1 MVPNNF
7 NPGIS
12 HPLYYIRK
20 GLYSKIS
27 LYAPQ
32 MSGDL
37 LDFGCGEKPYQSLF
51 TNVHSY
57 TGLDYDSEGHK
68 HTNEKIDVYYDGVT
82 IPFEAAHF
90 DSIFT
95 SEVFEHVFKL
105 PQILPE
111 LNRVLKIGGQILIT
125 CPFSWEEHEVP
136 IDYARYTQFALK
148 DMLEKNGFAIKTI
161 DKNGHFL
168 SALHQL
174 FVLYINDHWL
184 HKVFFFSRFTFF
196 KKIVR
201 QLFVPILNMLF
212 YIVEP
217 ILPKSDQFYLNTII
231 IAQKCS

>member
-1 MVPNNF
+1 MVPVNF

-20 GLYSKIS
+20 GLYRKIS

-37 LDFGCGEKPYQSLF
+37 LDFGCGEKPYKSLF
-51 TNVHSY
+51 TNVQSY
-57 TGLDYDSEGHK
+57 TGLDYDSEGHN
-68 HTNEKIDVYYDGVT
+68 HANESIDVYYDGVT
-82 IPFEAAHF
+82 IPFEANHF

-95 SEVFEHVFKL
+95 SEVFEHVFTL

-111 LNRVLKIGGQILIT
+111 LNRVLKMGGKILIT

-136 IDYARYTQFALK
+136 IDYARYTQFALI
-148 DMLEKNGFAIKTI
+148 DMLEKNGFKIQTI

-174 FVLYINDHWL
+174 FVLYISDHWI
-184 HKVFFFSRFTFF
+184 HRVFFFSQFNFF

-201 QLFVPILNMLF
+201 QIVIPVMNIFF
-212 YIVEP
+212 SIVEP
-217 ILPKSDQFYLNTII
+217 ILPKSDKFYLNTII

>member
-1 MVPNNF
+1 MVPINF

-20 GLYSKIS
+20 GLYRKIS

-32 MSGDL
+32 MNGDL
-37 LDFGCGEKPYQSLF
+37 LDFGCGEKPYKSLF
-51 TNVHSY
+51 TNVNSY
-57 TGLDYDSEGHK
+57 TGLDYDSEGHN
-68 HTNEKIDVYYDGVT
+68 HANESIDVYYDGVT
-82 IPFEAAHF
+82 IPFESNHF

-95 SEVFEHVFKL
+95 SEVFEHVFTL

-136 IDYARYTQFALK
+136 VDYARYTQFALK
-148 DMLEKNGFAIKTI
+148 DMLEKNGFTIKTI

-174 FVLYINDHWL
+174 FVLFINDYWL
-184 HKVFFFSRFTFF
+184 HRVFFFSRFNFF
-196 KKIVR
+196 KKMVR
-201 QLFVPILNMLF
+201 QIVVPGLNMFF
-212 YIVEP
+212 YIIEP
-217 ILPKSDQFYLNTII
+217 FLPKSDKFYLNTIV